1 MIASGIDSFEAA
13 RMAGASIE
21 LIDKHYRRLRQD
33 RMRAKLD
40 SIALA

>member
-1 MIASGIDSFEAA
+1 MIVSDIDSFEAA

-21 LIDKHYRRLRQD
+21 LVDKHYRHLRHD

-40 SIALA
+40 AITLA